1 MWGGEGVFGGLE
13 QAGFGG
19 QRPGP
24 RPRDLAWERRRA
36 GGAAPQWRC
45 GRGNVPRLRR
55 PPRRLEVRSSLSASL
70 SCLLGAGQRHVPCKD
85 GARDVPSQVTSASL
99 PGPRPAR
106 SIPRPSHLTTERR
119 CKPPA

>member
-36 GGAAPQWRC
+36 GGAAPSDA
-45 GRGNVPRLRR
+45 V
-55 PPRRLEVRSSLSASL
+55 
-70 SCLLGAGQRHVPCKD
+70 GAG
-85 GARDVPSQVTSASL
+85 TSHGCA
-99 PGPRPAR
+99 G
-106 SIPRPSHLTTERR
+106 RR
-119 CKPPA
+119 VWKCEACFPHP